1 MRVGSEAAAAL
12 SKEQPPPAPAG
23 SDPGD
28 IGTQLD
34 IVAELITYG
43 LPTSVYS
50 VSWSSF
56 DTHSNQANTHAG
68 MLASLDAAVTGFMS
82 AFPTAAP
89 GKSPV
94 IVICSEFG
102 RTPRVNASA
111 GTDHSSASVVLVVGP
126 AVKGGFYGATPSFTK
141 LDPYGNLIFTT
152 DFRRVYAT
160 VLEQVLG
167 IESPSGILDGS
178 FRPIDFL

>member
-1 MRVGSEAAAAL
+1 MRVGSKAAAAL
-12 SKEQPPPAPAG
+12 SKEQPPAAPAG
-23 SDPGD
+23 SNPGD

-34 IVAELITYG
+34 IVAELIMYG

-50 VSWSSF
+50 VSWASF
-56 DTHSNQANTHAG
+56 DTHSNQAGTHAE
-68 MLASLDAAVTGFMS
+68 MLASLDAAVTGFMA

-102 RTPRVNASA
+102 RTPRVNASN

-141 LDPYGNLIFTT
+141 LDPYDNLIFTT
-152 DFRRVYAT
+152 DFRRIYAT

-167 IESPSGILDGS
+167 IESPSAVLGGP
-178 FRPIDFL
+178 FHAIDFL